1 MAMGYL
7 GLAARAGRSAA
18 PQQVSFLSPDY
29 GAIQAGFKSAADQ
42 QANRMMRNQLEMKA
56 AQAGVSN
63 EEAYKLVEGPLTS
76 TSALQEA
83 WNKLPGTTVQK
94 QTIDPGP
101 PATDNTKQGPSQ
113 SDIYKQQAD
122 EAMAA
127 AQKILDEFRIEQ
139 RRSQE
144 AAALAEKMR
153 IQSQQTLA
161 ANMARS
167 QMTPNLQIQPAS
179 GTPQTGGTQSFR
191 RRQSQFTPRGEAGA
205 VLAGLNL
212 GQSNM
217 LNV

>member
-1 MAMGYL
+1 MFSGYRGQL
-7 GLAARAGRSAA
+7 PIQKPPVSLAD
-18 PQQVSFLSPDY
+18 QQ
-29 GAIQAGFKSAADQ
+29 AINVGFKSAADQ
-42 QANRMMRNQLEMKA
+42 EANRVMRNQLEMKA
-56 AQAGVSN
+56 AQVGVPV

-76 TSALQEA
+76 TAALQEA
-83 WNKLPGTTVQK
+83 WNKLPNTPVQK
-94 QTIDPGP
+94 QEA
-101 PATDNTKQGPSQ
+101 PAPAPAAAAPTPTPQ
-113 SDIYKQQAD
+113 SDIYRKQAD

-127 AQKILDEFRIEQ
+127 AQRILDEFKIEQ
-139 RRSQE
+139 KRSQE

-191 RRQSQFTPRGEAGA
+191 RRQSQFTPRGEAGT